1 MFGYTGRNRAGAFG
15 IIINEPVIGGMIVR
29 IVAVSRRILARVAMF
44 SVAIIAINLLTLR
57 YLVFDDIENADM
69 SKLAGQVI
77 AVDPGHGGIDGGAN
91 GNGLIEKNITL
102 TVAQKLAGILEANG
116 AKVLMTRTEDVDFY
130 TRGKGGKRNDL
141 LTRVDF
147 INNSGANVF
156 VSIHCNA
163 IRDARLSGSQIFYH
177 PGKEENR
184 MIAETMQRALKN
196 FPPGN
201 RRQAKKDLDIIVL
214 NATNIPGVL
223 VEIGYLTNKREA
235 DMLADEA
242 YQQNLA
248 EHIAKALAYHFSQNV
263 GR

>member
-1 MFGYTGRNRAGAFG
+1 MFGYTERNREGTFG
-15 IIINEPVIGGMIVR
+15 IIINEPVEEGMIVR
-29 IVAVSRRILARVAMF
+29 IVTISRRVLARVAMF
-44 SVAIIAINLLTLR
+44 SVALMAINVLTLR

-77 AVDPGHGGIDGGAN
+77 VIDPGHGGIDSGAS

-102 TVAQKLAGILEANG
+102 AVAQKVAGLLEANG

-141 LTRVDF
+141 MTRVDF
-147 INNSGANVF
+147 INQSGARTF
-156 VSIHCNA
+156 ISIHCNA
-163 IRDARLSGSQIFYH
+163 IRDARLSGAQAFYH
-177 PGKEENR
+177 PGKEENK
-184 MIAETMQRALKN
+184 MLAETMQRALKN

-235 DMLADEA
+235 DMLADET